1 MNPSNGRLV
10 GSVVANGSFDGSRE
24 EDGMRRIGGVAMV
37 IALAAAL
44 AACAHESGPKPETPQ
59 GRHVSTPPPATSPL
73 AKVHVG
79 MNPREVEAV
88 LGPPNDENAYV
99 TGKAFIPWYFGRDR
113 TRRAYFYRGQG
124 RVVFEGSG
132 GFSQAWK
139 VTRVDY
145 DPNEMGRA
153 R

>member
-1 MNPSNGRLV
+1 MGRTGGAVMV
-10 GSVVANGSFDGSRE
+10 G
-24 EDGMRRIGGVAMV
+24 
-37 IALAAAL
+37 ALAAAL
-44 AACAHESGPKPETPQ
+44 AACAHESGPKPQ
-59 GRHVSTPPPATSPL
+59 AAHAQHVTTPPPAGAPL
-73 AKVHVG
+73 AKVQVG
-79 MNPREVEAV
+79 MNPREVEALV
-88 LGPPNDENAYV
+88 GPPSDENAYV

-113 TRRAYFYRGQG
+113 TRRAYFYKGQG

-145 DPNEMGRA
+145 DPNEPGHA